1 MGDHLKEKTPHK
13 MEEENK
19 ICKPICFAYFQAF
32 LLQSSMFIGAIK
44 VKSDCFIFSFRIE
57 IWGLRL

>member
-44 VKSDCFIFSFRIE
+44 VTVLYLVLESRF
-57 IWGLRL
+57 GG